1 MKQASFCYLTGF
13 LLAGFG
19 LLAQNPADQIRL
31 NQVGF
36 YPNAPKIA
44 LVLGKAYDNFTI
56 LEKESNK
63 VVYHGKIKSA
73 IKSPFSEKWT
83 QEIDFTNFKKQG
95 QYILSVEKLG
105 NSYPFEIKNNTLN
118 GVAKA
123 AIKGFYFQRVSEDLP
138 ERYAGKWARKA
149 GHPDT
154 AVLVHANAV
163 SENRPE
169 GTRIRS
175 PRGWYDAGD
184 YNKYIVNSGI
194 TMYTLLSAL
203 EDFPKIANDLELN
216 IPESGNNLPD
226 LLDEILVNLEWMLS
240 MQDPVDGGVY
250 HKLTN
255 ANFDGMLMPEKA
267 NQPRYVVQKNTI
279 ASLDFSAVM
288 AQASRILKPYNSDLS
303 NRCLIA
309 AEKAWLWAKANPKV
323 FYHQNQNNEK
333 FKPAI
338 NTGGYE
344 DNNEAD
350 EWFWAEAELFIT
362 TQKTQYWQRIAS
374 TEVYWLPIPSWNSVM
389 PLGAFSLLKSEKILP
404 AYTANKMMQMK
415 QTVLKQADEM
425 VKDVSLQLFRTV
437 MGKSANDFMWGS
449 SSHAANQAMFLLQ
462 AFQIT
467 PKKIYL
473 EAALGNMDYLLGRNG
488 IGYSLITGYGS
499 KYPRHPHHRISIA
512 DGVDEPVPGL
522 LSGGPNSGQQDQ
534 CKYDSNVPDES
545 FSDTDCS
552 YASNEIA
559 INWNAPLV
567 YLAMALESYFH

>member
-267 NQPRYVVQKNTI
+267 NQLRYVVQKNTI

-425 VKDVSLQLFRTV
+425 VKDVSVQLFRTV

>member
-95 QYILSVEKLG
+95 QYIISVEKLG

-303 NRCLIA
+303 NRCLTA